1 MRVGL
6 LRPSLTVSR
15 CGNAVLAV
23 AELRE
28 CAVIRCLFTLRSL
41 VAQRSR
47 VANLVSSWSAKC
59 GGRARLAIDAK
70 HLCEMSVDQVA
81 NRAPATARL
90 VDWFLGEVAA

>member
-28 CAVIRCLFTLRSL
+28 CAVIRCLFTLRSM
-41 VAQRSR
+41 VAQRSWE
-47 VANLVSSWSAKC
+47 AKLVSTWLAKC
-59 GGRARLAIDAK
+59 GSRAGLAIDAK

-81 NRAPATARL
+81 SRAPATARL